1 MVRRSAFHFLA
12 AGALSMGALL
22 PGCHAPVWPNSQS
35 VTCER
40 CQLPCSCLRC
50 CGFSRCIDDKLARC
64 AAHYDALKA
73 LESVPECL
81 SSNPDYR
88 LGFIN
93 AFQDVAI
100 GHKGDLPAIPPK
112 QYWNGCFRTGPMAQ
126 LAQDWFAG
134 YCDGAEQAR
143 QCYGLNEVQVSAQ
156 GYPPPMLGPRGAPVP
171 HGHSGG
177 DFHAA
182 DYGHSAMGVGC
193 PQCQG
198 GQR

>member
-1 MVRRSAFHFLA
+1 MS
-12 AGALSMGALL
+12 ALL
-22 PGCHAPVWPNSQS
+22 PGCHAPVWRAPAP
-35 VTCER
+35 TCER
-40 CQLPCSCLRC
+40 CQLPCSCLTC
-50 CGFSRCIDDKLARC
+50 FGFSRCIDDKLARC

-88 LGFIN
+88 LGFVD
-93 AFQDVAI
+93 AFQDVAT
-100 GHKGDLPAIPPK
+100 GHNGDLPAIPPS
-112 QYWNGCFRTGPMAQ
+112 QYWNGCFRTGPKAQ